1 MKPISLVLTAVLVMA
16 CNKEP
21 AHSQEAEAAGSAAAA
36 RTIKDGIE
44 ILAEGAQPRK
54 LLRYAVAKNT
64 HSPIEIA
71 MDMDLDAGIK
81 NIAPTLVMVMDIG
94 VDDVTPD
101 GKMKLHTSINDV
113 SARDRPGAASAAML
127 KGQLD
132 LMTGTTM
139 TATLG
144 PDGSLKDAAFES
156 SKKMPEAMRDQLAG
170 VTGNLD
176 RIALPLPSV
185 PVGVGAKWRAS
196 KSVAQSGMNV
206 TTVTTFEVT
215 KIDGDVFSYKTTV
228 SITGPDQQVTMGGMT
243 TQVSGIAGSGT
254 GEGTVDLGKLA
265 MSGTQDVHFAASMAA
280 GDDKTE
286 LKTSM
291 KVVMTPKS

>member
-1 MKPISLVLTAVLVMA
+1 MKPISLVLTAALVMA

-21 AHSQEAEAAGSAAAA
+21 PRSQEAAGSA
-36 RTIKDGIE
+36 TTKTVKDGIE
-44 ILAEGAQPRK
+44 ILVEGAQPRK

-101 GKMKLHTSINDV
+101 GKMKLRTSINDV

-127 KGQLD
+127 KGQLEM
-132 LMTGTTM
+132 MTGTTM

-156 SKKMPEAMRDQLAG
+156 SKKMPEAMREQLAG

-196 KSVAQSGMNV
+196 KSVAQNGMNV

-215 KIDGDVFSYKTTV
+215 KIDGNVFSYKTTV

-254 GEGTVDLGKLA
+254 GEGTVDLAKLA
-265 MSGTQDVHFAASMAA
+265 MSGTQDVQFAASMAA

>member
-1 MKPISLVLTAVLVMA
+1 VLVAVLVVA
-16 CNKEP
+16 CNKESP
-21 AHSQEAEAAGSAAAA
+21 RSHEEAEASGSGSAVK
-36 RTIKDGIE
+36 TVKDGLE
-44 ILAEGAQPRK
+44 VVDLGAPPRK

-81 NIAPTLVMVMDIG
+81 NVAPTLVMLMDIG
-94 VDDVTPD
+94 VDDVTAD
-101 GKMKLHTSINDV
+101 GKMKLRTSINDV

-144 PDGSLKDAAFES
+144 PDGTLKDAAFES

-170 VTGNLD
+170 VTGNLE
-176 RIALPLPSV
+176 RIALPLPDV
-185 PVGVGAKWRAS
+185 AVGVGAKWRAT
-196 KSVAQSGMNV
+196 KSVAQNGMNI
-206 TTVTTFEVT
+206 TTVTTFQLT
-215 KIDGDVFSYKTTV
+215 KIDGNVFTYKTTV
-228 SITGPDQQVTMGGMT
+228 SITGPDQQVTMGGIT
-243 TQVSGIAGSGT
+243 TQVSGIAGSGS
-254 GEGTVDLGKLA
+254 GEGSVDLAKLA

-280 GDDKTE
+280 GDEKTE